1 MGVVKLSTAGILD
14 YQKYSNFLAGNEPV
28 SLGSYDLLETEI
40 LTSSQN
46 GVTFSSL
53 GSYSNYQHLQIRAV
67 ARSNNLYTYEEMG
80 MRLNSDSGSNYA
92 RHKLRG
98 NGSSVSSSANTGQ
111 NRMEVGAMLGGN
123 ASSDDFGVTVI
134 DILDPFETTKNTT
147 IRALSGRVTSGDTQI
162 DLGSGFWNNTNAV
175 TTIELFH
182 AVSGASGWVSGSRFS
197 LYGLKGA

>member
-1 MGVVKLSTAGILD
+1 MLIPLGILD
-14 YQKYSNFLAGNEPV
+14 FPV
-28 SLGSYDLLETEI
+28 AAGSYDLLETEI
-40 LTSSQN
+40 LTGTQN

-53 GSYSNYQHLQIRAV
+53 DDYASNYQHLQIRAV

-92 RHKLRG
+92 RHKMRG

-111 NRMEVGAMLGGN
+111 NKMEVGAMLGGN
-123 ASSDDFGVTVI
+123 ASSDTFGVTVI

-147 IRALSGRVTSGDTQI
+147 VRALSGRLTSGDTQI

-175 TTIELFH
+175 TSIELFH
-182 AVSGASGWVSGSRFS
+182 AISGASGWVSGSRFS
-197 LYGLKGA
+197 LYGWKVA